1 MVVLMSGRSLSEA
14 PCFQP
19 YFRSLT
25 VQHGAW
31 DRSLEGHAHLRL
43 RLWELD
49 LGPGTVSNELRCT
62 ETVRGAVGT
71 VDGECVR
78 RIRYLSDELREWN
91 RVRPSPTLSRATA
104 KPHRRSY
111 LSYFNLDGQSSG
123 GGVGTT
129 TALVFGMASALFLTV
144 RALRRLAKPYDSS
157 KYRNMP
163 HRPSRGSSFGSS
175 WATRSDGEFFW
186 GGLLCLIGA
195 IVVTIA
201 KDVNYLKG
209 GRFLLGMSTAL
220 LQVAAPMYVAELSP
234 PQWRGPLTGMYGATA
249 ILATIISGVV
259 TTVAARWNN
268 TASWRLPL
276 SIQIIPSAI
285 LCLTVVFIPEVKD
298 TKHRIDPYLIMP
310 SHHVGSCQLGAATK
324 PSKSSLDIRPM
335 GIQQNPTCFYKFKI
349 WIARSM
355 AMSADPLALFKTR
368 SDRYR
373 VFLVVLLALS
383 SQWTGSGLSYFL
395 VVLLAQDH
403 ISTQNLRLVLSLVSG
418 IVSAAGATVGALVS
432 DRVGRVS
439 LWFWGTVSCTVCLAI
454 SGARWVY
461 SADNPAGSHTAIAFF
476 MLFNFFY
483 CATYV
488 SLPPA
493 YTSECMSFHNR
504 ANGVAFET
512 LVASA
517 ASAVVTFATPIA
529 LAKISWRLYF
539 VFIGWDVVAC
549 VLIRLFAVET
559 SRKTLS
565 RAKRERVINQDR
577 GSETQDAFRKQVF
590 DEGIIKEGDTIGTDD
605 ETLFFRRRFLRAR
618 NFNIAHSKTMLANAQ
633 NWRKTVEGVGIDALY
648 EETDP
653 FDYPE
658 REIVFDCWPLWF
670 HKTDKVRLECLSRVI
685 RIPISA
691 ATLPGLYKHVTP
703 SRHWRTLLSNAE
715 CLTREILP
723 ACSRQAGTHVGT
735 VLVIVDLQGFGL
747 SKFWG
752 MKSLVR
758 TAFQISQDYFPET
771 MGQLAIVNAPSSF
784 TMIWSMMRPWLSK
797 ETAEKVDILGHDYQN
812 VLNALIDPENL
823 PTTLGGKCLCPEGC
837 HQSSAGPWLEGR
849 VGWGPQAQA
858 VAAERD
864 QSNLEASSAAD
875 DPSCSDDKDS
885 SPAPSVVPE
894 QSTSAQ

>member
-1 MVVLMSGRSLSEA
+1 MVVLMSGRSFMELGTDPSKDMRISASDSGSSTSVPVLSPTSSA
-14 PCFQP
+14 
-19 YFRSLT
+19 
-25 VQHGAW
+25 A
-31 DRSLEGHAHLRL
+31 LRL
-43 RLWELD
+43 YVVLLV
-49 LGPGTVSNELRCT
+49 PSMASVC
-62 ETVRGAVGT
+62 VGYDIS
-71 VDGECVR
+71 VMNYVNG
-78 RIRYLSDELREWN
+78 IG
-91 RVRPSPTLSRATA
+91 
-104 KPHRRSY
+104 SY

-157 KYRNMP
+157 
-163 HRPSRGSSFGSS
+163 S
-175 WATRSDGEFFW
+175 TRSFW

-355 AMSADPLALFKTR
+355 AMSAVPLALFKTR

-454 SGARWVY
+454 SGAR
-461 SADNPAGSHTAIAFF
+461 SPAPDTRRS
-476 MLFNFFY
+476 
-483 CATYV
+483 
-488 SLPPA
+488 
-493 YTSECMSFHNR
+493 
-504 ANGVAFET
+504 
-512 LVASA
+512 
-517 ASAVVTFATPIA
+517 
-529 LAKISWRLYF
+529 
-539 VFIGWDVVAC
+539 
-549 VLIRLFAVET
+549 
-559 SRKTLS
+559 S

-577 GSETQDAFRKQVF
+577 GSETLDAFRKQVF
-590 DEGIIKEGDTIGTDD
+590 DEGIIKERDTIGTDD

-618 NFNIAHSKTMLANAQ
+618 NFNIAQSKPMLANAQ

-670 HKTDKVRLECLSRVI
+670 HKTDKKGRPINVHTLGSVD
-685 RIPISA
+685 IPR
-691 ATLPGLYKHVTP
+691 LYKHVTP